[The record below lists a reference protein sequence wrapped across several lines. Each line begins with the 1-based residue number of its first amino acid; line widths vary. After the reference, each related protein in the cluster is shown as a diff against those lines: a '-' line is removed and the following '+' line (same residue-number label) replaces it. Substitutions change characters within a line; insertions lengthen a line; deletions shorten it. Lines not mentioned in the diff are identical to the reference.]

1 MTPRA
6 KEILRQSI
14 SVYKGK
20 SELDKE
26 VLVSMVKD
34 NLSIHYD
41 SFAAIG
47 MGLDEDKVRAGE
59 IFLRI
64 FNK

>member
-1 MTPRA
+1 MAPRV

-26 VLVSMVKD
+26 VLVSMVKS

-41 SFAAIG
+41 SFAVIG

-64 FNK
+64 YNK

>member
-20 SELDKE
+20 SELDKG
-26 VLVSMVKD
+26 VLVSMVQ
-34 NLSIHYD
+34 N
-41 SFAAIG
+41 
-47 MGLDEDKVRAGE
+47 
-59 IFLRI
+59 
-64 FNK
+64 